1 VGQNLF
7 DNDRYITQAASLEI
21 PPELQ
26 ALMWE
31 MIDERKKQRK
41 KLDYLQVFN
50 LEVGAGGMQSLT
62 HSQEVPAFKFE
73 LLLSGV
79 VPPVTEKIYV
89 IDDGDHSTMM
99 LAADY

>member
-1 VGQNLF
+1 MF

-21 PPELQ
+21 PPDLQ

-31 MIDERKKQRK
+31 MIDERKKRRK

-50 LEVGAGGMQSLT
+50 LEVGARGTQSLT
-62 HSQEVPAFKFE
+62 HSQEAPAFKFE
-73 LLLSGV
+73 LLIAGV
-79 VPPVTEKIYV
+79 AQPVTEKIYV

-99 LAADY
+99 LASDY